1 LQKIILTES
10 QKKILANHASNEK
23 PNESCAVLFGTLDI
37 QKTTVKEIFLTE
49 NIDKSPINFT
59 ISNEQLIKCYKTAE
73 EKKMEV
79 VGIFHSHPN
88 SEAYPSDTDKK
99 FMYSNPVV
107 WVIYSGITN
116 EFKAYVLESDILE
129 ISIETQGKN
138 RKQVFT

>member
-1 LQKIILTES
+1 MQKIILTES

-23 PNESCAVLFGTLDI
+23 PNESCAVLFGTLDS
-37 QKTTVKEIFLTE
+37 QRTTVKEIFLTE

-116 EFKAYVLESDILE
+116 EFKAYVLESDIVE
-129 ISIETQGKN
+129 VSIQT
-138 RKQVFT
+138 